1 MGQAKNNTDYTGH
14 GDSPLV
20 LLIVRWGKN

>member
-14 GDSPLV
+14 GNSPLV
-20 LLIVRWGKN
+20 LLIVRWGKH